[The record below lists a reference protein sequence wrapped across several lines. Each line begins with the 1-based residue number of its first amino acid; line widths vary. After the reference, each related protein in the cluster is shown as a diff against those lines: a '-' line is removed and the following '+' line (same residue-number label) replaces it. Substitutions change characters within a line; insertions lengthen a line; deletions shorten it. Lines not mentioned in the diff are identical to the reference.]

1 MLDVL
6 NDYEDYCNENKLI
19 PDGWKYLKVKATG
32 DTITFNSLNNI
43 YYDTEKHYYWGYKYL
58 GLYNNKS
65 VKFIGEIKT
74 VVSAIPKDEK
84 LEEFDFKIELNDL
97 KLEDKDILEKVKLAI
112 IDSKKYYADALI
124 KNKHRFFF
132 VEKFHDTDFQ
142 KTSLRGLWGDRV
154 FDLCEVLGVNA
165 LPDIKEISEILKSK
179 TWE

>member
-1 MLDVL
+1 M
-6 NDYEDYCNENKLI
+6 
-19 PDGWKYLKVKATG
+19 
-32 DTITFNSLNNI
+32 
-43 YYDTEKHYYWGYKYL
+43 
-58 GLYNNKS
+58 
-65 VKFIGEIKT
+65 
-74 VVSAIPKDEK
+74 SAIPKDEK